1 MGTRSGVVGRLQGKE
16 IGIAPRHLTREE
28 LEAGLDEIRRS
39 PADEGVVRL
48 IVRRPSV
55 EAREVLGVAELNCQE
70 GLAGDT
76 WRLRASSRTPDRSA
90 HPDMQLNIM
99 NARAIALIAQDP
111 ERWALAG
118 DQLFIDLDLSAA
130 NLPPG
135 TRLAIGSA
143 TIEITS
149 QPHNG
154 CEKFV
159 ARFGRDAVEFVNSPV
174 GKTLHLRGV
183 NARVVAPGTIRQGDI
198 VRKIAVTA
206 AAG

>member
-1 MGTRSGVVGRLQGKE
+1 M
-16 IGIAPRHLTREE
+16 
-28 LEAGLDEIRRS
+28 
-39 PADEGVVRL
+39 

-55 EAREVLGVAELNCQE
+55 ETREVLDVAELNCHE

-76 WRLRASSRTPDRSA
+76 WRVRPSSRTPDRTA

-99 NARAIALIAQDP
+99 NARAIALIAQEP
-111 ERWALAG
+111 ERWSLAG

-135 TRLAIGSA
+135 MRLAIGSA
-143 TIEITS
+143 TIEVTA

-183 NARVVAPGTIRQGDI
+183 NAKVVAAGTVRRGDI
-198 VRKIAVTA
+198 VRKIGAATA
-206 AAG
+206 AR